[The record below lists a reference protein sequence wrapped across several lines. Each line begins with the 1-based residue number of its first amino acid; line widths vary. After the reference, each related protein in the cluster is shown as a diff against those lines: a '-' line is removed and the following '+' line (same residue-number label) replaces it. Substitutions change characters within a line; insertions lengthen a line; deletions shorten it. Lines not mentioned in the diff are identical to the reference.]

1 MNLQLGLGQ
10 EVNIHNIK
18 SIAVEQTEKAY
29 NEYFKT
35 LIITTQDNQQIEIN
49 LFSKDRE
56 ILL

>member
-1 MNLQLGLGQ
+1 MNLQLGQGE

-18 SIAVEQTEKAY
+18 SIAVEQTENAY

-35 LIITTQDNQQIEIN
+35 LIITTQDNQEIEIN
-49 LFSKDRE
+49 LFSKDKE